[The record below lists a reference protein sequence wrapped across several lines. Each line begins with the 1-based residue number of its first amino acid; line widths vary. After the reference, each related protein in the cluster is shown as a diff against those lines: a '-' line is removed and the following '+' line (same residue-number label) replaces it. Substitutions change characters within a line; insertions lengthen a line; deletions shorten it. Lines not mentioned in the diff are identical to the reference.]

1 MQTSRFKLGDR
12 VVNTSFTSKH
22 EGIGGTVVDINWRPN
37 QRTYSNITSGACW
50 QFVIILDTAEQLIIE
65 QTHSWVHEQDY
76 IDGSYIP
83 F

>member
-1 MQTSRFKLGDR
+1 MHGSKFKPGDR
-12 VVNTSFTSKH
+12 VVNTSFSSGH
-22 EGIGGTVVDINWRPN
+22 EGIGGTVMQVSRVGEIGPFR
-37 QRTYSNITSGACW
+37 
-50 QFVIILDTAEQLIIE
+50 FVIILDTAEHLFVE